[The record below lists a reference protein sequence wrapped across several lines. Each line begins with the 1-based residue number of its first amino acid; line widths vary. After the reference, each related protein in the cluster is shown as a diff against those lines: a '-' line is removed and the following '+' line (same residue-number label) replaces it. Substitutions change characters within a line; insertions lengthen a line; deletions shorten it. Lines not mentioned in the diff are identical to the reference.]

1 MKYDLVLFDLDG
13 TLTDTLGAISKII
26 NATMEEMGLKTYS
39 KEESRKYIGYGV
51 QGIVERIFEVEKYDK
66 NKINSEKMLEII
78 RKYYKIYFNYNV
90 KLYKDIDKLLN
101 FLEKNEI
108 KKGIVTNKD
117 HDMAIKTVRENLSR
131 WDFVEIIGADDE
143 KYPRKLDPYGIN
155 LISGKYQIP
164 KNKILF
170 VGDMDV
176 DIETAARAGVDIAYC
191 KWGFGA
197 AKNEKGIE
205 EKIKVSSAWEIIE
218 MIK

>member
-26 NATMEEMGLKTYS
+26 NVTMEEMGLKTYS

-101 FLEKNEI
+101 FLEKSVVLL
-108 KKGIVTNKD
+108 KQKD
-117 HDMAIKTVRENLSR
+117 NSHH
-131 WDFVEIIGADDE
+131 FCF
-143 KYPRKLDPYGIN
+143 
-155 LISGKYQIP
+155 IP
-164 KNKILF
+164 SL
-170 VGDMDV
+170 
-176 DIETAARAGVDIAYC
+176 
-191 KWGFGA
+191 
-197 AKNEKGIE
+197 
-205 EKIKVSSAWEIIE
+205 
-218 MIK
+218 